1 MKTLTKSIMTSKLV
15 TVKNGDTIKE
25 AFSLMRE
32 KGIRHLPVKDNEG
45 KIIGIISERD
55 VQRAL
60 NVKKAGLYQQE
71 ITLDENLKVED
82 FMSWPVYMVSE
93 ETSIERVAEEM
104 LAQKISAFLVVNQDR
119 IEQGIVTTDDMLKY
133 LLTYIKT
140 DRPKMKFE
148 PLSWFREQLKQ

>member
-1 MKTLTKSIMTSKLV
+1 MTSKLI
-15 TVKNGDTIKE
+15 TVKHGDSVKE
-25 AFSLMRE
+25 AFSLMRG
-32 KGIRHLPVKDNEG
+32 KGIRHLPVRDNEE
-45 KIIGIISERD
+45 KIIGILSERD

-60 NVKKAGLYQQE
+60 NVKKAGLYEQE

-104 LAQKISAFLVVNQDR
+104 LAQKISAFLVVDQNR
-119 IEQGIVTTDDMLKY
+119 VEKGIVTTDDMLKY

-140 DRPKMKFE
+140 DQPKMKFE
-148 PLSWFREQLKQ
+148 PLSWFREQVKI